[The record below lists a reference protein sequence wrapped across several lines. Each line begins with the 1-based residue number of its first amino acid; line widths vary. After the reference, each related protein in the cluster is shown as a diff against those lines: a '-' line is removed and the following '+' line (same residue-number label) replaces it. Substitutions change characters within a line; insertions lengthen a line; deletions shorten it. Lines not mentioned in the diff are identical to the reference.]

1 MKQDALYGDTRTNE
15 STSGFNRYN
24 ARVNIDANIVDKYL
38 NLSADMAYRQE
49 DRNSIAGST
58 SDVFNN
64 MHRNPQTDPGR
75 YKSGHDV

>member
-1 MKQDALYGDTRTNE
+1 MATQRTNK

-49 DRNSIAGST
+49 DGTALQAVL

-75 YKSGHDV
+75 FPDGNLGKCHWV